1 MSHIENE
8 AQAQSR
14 AREVIIDAIT
24 EYVAIRTKTFGG
36 GNPGW
41 SPISSALKDSPI
53 QFAMGV
59 EVREVVE
66 LVFQGL
72 QDMSSALKPL

>member
-24 EYVAIRTKTFGG
+24 DVAIRTKTFGG

-41 SPISSALKDSPI
+41 SPISSALKDSPL